1 MIISNDGLVT
11 TPNRPRFIAK
21 LSANTTY
28 NPSNFGN
35 YVDFDS
41 EEYDIGG
48 NFTTSGQ

>member
-1 MIISNDGLVT
+1 MQ
-11 TPNRPRFIAK
+11 
-21 LSANTTY
+21 TY

-48 NFTTSGQ
+48 ESYIL